1 MYRGEIWWATLA
13 APGSAAQLRLPVLIV
28 QDDVFNES
36 LIQTVVV
43 AAITINERLAEAP
56 GTVPVPTQVTG
67 FAQAAV
73 ANLSQLFTLTKASLT
88 ERIGAL
94 PEESRLAVNDEL
106 QLVLSL

>member
-1 MYRGEIWWATLA
+1 MHRGEIWWATMA

-43 AAITINERLAEAP
+43 AAISMNEHLAEAP
-56 GTVPVPTQVTG
+56 GTVQVPPEVTG
-67 FAQAAV
+67 FAQPAI
-73 ANLSQLFTLTKASLT
+73 ANLSQLFTLSKVSLT
-88 ERIGAL
+88 ERIGAI
-94 PEESRLAVNDEL
+94 PEDLRTAINSEL